1 MKTRSKSKKVDKKIV
16 KKRNILLTVLLVL
29 LIAIISGLI
38 YINPFVKINNKKLVN
53 NIQEV
58 LTKETVTLEELIP
71 FSFDSV
77 YVYQPYTKK
86 SDMEKEIGIKSRFI
100 KDNYSD
106 TNGTE
111 IIVIKDN
118 RVIASIFMDL
128 DKDGYIIE
136 PLVYSNK
143 LDYNDN
149 VEFVIERYETGTF
162 IRQVIHE
169 YDDTFNNISYNLPG
183 AWWKEDWEDDG
194 YLYIIDDESG
204 DHFIIRKYDELSLS
218 KFKDIMS
225 NEGYKLDK
233 EKKYIVNNY
242 EGYYVSGV
250 KDETSKSLHY
260 VMLTIGDDVYT
271 FKMDYTPCRCTE
283 PYDNFVKVLN
293 SIKEI

>member
-1 MKTRSKSKKVDKKIV
+1 MKKRSKSKKVDTIIV
-16 KKRNILLTVLLVL
+16 KKRNILITIL
-29 LIAIISGLI
+29 LILLIGIISGLI
-38 YINPFVKINNKKLVN
+38 YINPLVKINNKKLVD

-58 LTKETVTLEELIP
+58 LTKENVTLEELIP

-77 YVYQPYTKK
+77 YIYQPYTKK
-86 SDMEKEIGIKSRFI
+86 SSMENEIGIKSRFI
-100 KDNYSD
+100 KDNYTD
-106 TNGTE
+106 TNGIE

-118 RVIASIFMDL
+118 KVIASIFNYL

-162 IRQVIHE
+162 IRQIIHE
-169 YDDTFNNISYNLPG
+169 YDDEFNTISYNLPG
-183 AWWKEDWEDDG
+183 SWWKEDWEDDG

-225 NEGYKLDK
+225 NEGYKLNK
-233 EKKYIVNNY
+233 EKRYIVNNY
-242 EGYYVSGV
+242 EGYYVSGF
-250 KDETSKSLHY
+250 KDETSKALHY
-260 VMLTIGDDVYT
+260 VMLTIGDVVYT
-271 FKMDYTPCRCTE
+271 FKMDYTPCSTSE

-293 SIKEI
+293 SIEEI